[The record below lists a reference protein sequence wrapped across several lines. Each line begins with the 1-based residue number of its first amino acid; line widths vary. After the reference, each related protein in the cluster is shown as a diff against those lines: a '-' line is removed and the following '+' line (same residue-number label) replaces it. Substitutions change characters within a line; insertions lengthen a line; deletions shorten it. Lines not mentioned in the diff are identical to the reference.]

1 MRNSGDLLVLTPFCS
16 VTVISIIRLQA
27 LAGFANSSNPTWDN
41 LRVSQWSTIEVNV
54 GIICASM
61 PTLRLLLLKIF
72 PALSGSTAA
81 YGGYHSSRSWG
92 DKSAA
97 LSGARSR
104 QFAEVS
110 LGNGAKPTR
119 PGITYQRSYAV
130 HYQDPESS
138 SQVQLNDLDPKGFE
152 AKSHV
157 SECSG

>member
-1 MRNSGDLLVLTPFCS
+1 M
-16 VTVISIIRLQA
+16 ISIIRLQA
-27 LAGFANSSNPTWDN
+27 LAGFASSSNPTWDN

-54 GIICASM
+54 GIVCACM

-72 PALSGSTAA
+72 PALSGTTQA

-97 LSGARSR
+97 LSGAGRSR
-104 QFAEVS
+104 QYAEVS
-110 LGNGAKPTR
+110 LGSAAAKPTR

-130 HYQDPESS
+130 HYQDPEAS

-157 SECSG
+157 SECSA